1 MINVVSNFDFT
12 EFSGFVD
19 SGKLLNYSENRAKY
33 ISKGKGASYT
43 DAVRKIDGF
52 ILNPVVC
59 IMFCM

>member
-19 SGKLLNYSENRAKY
+19 SDKVLSYSENRAKY

-43 DAVRKIDGF
+43 DAVKKSMNSF
-52 ILNPVVC
+52 
-59 IMFCM
+59 